1 MTSTA
6 DPTCY
11 GGDCTLKTDVTA
23 TATDTATDT
32 ATATATAHSRNCT
45 GTDVSS
51 KLDGS
56 GGKRRE
62 ISLGSRSQPVCGLD
76 TSLSHIHLSKGE

>member
-51 KLDGS
+51 KLDG
-56 GGKRRE
+56 
-62 ISLGSRSQPVCGLD
+62 P
-76 TSLSHIHLSKGE
+76 

>member
-6 DPTCY
+6 DPTCH
-11 GGDCTLKTDVTA
+11 GGDCTLQTDVTD
-23 TATDTATDT
+23 TDTATDT

-45 GTDVSS
+45 DVSS
-51 KLDGS
+51 KLDGP